1 MYANGTT
8 SEMGHI
14 ATLLG
19 VEPLDFSTTTGSKY
33 QNFKAYAAP
42 LAKFFNQLG
51 YVSTFLSTAS
61 LDFL

>member
-19 VEPLDFSTTTGSKY
+19 VEPLVFSTTTGSKY
-33 QNFKAYAAP
+33 QNFKAYTAP
-42 LAKFFNQLG
+42 LAKFF
-51 YVSTFLSTAS
+51 
-61 LDFL
+61 

>member
-1 MYANGTT
+1 MYANGTI

-19 VEPLDFSTTTGSKY
+19 IEPLVFSTTTGSKY
-33 QNFKAYAAP
+33 QNFKAYTAP